1 MRERSWEREVHVGDT
16 LGQPEVTPDEL
27 YLEQNTIFNTRTVGT
42 TIDHKCV
49 PSIIHT
55 IYTTLHNTI

>member
-27 YLEQNTIFNTRTVGT
+27 YLEHKYTIFNTNSWHYYRSQVCP
-42 TIDHKCV
+42 KY
-49 PSIIHT
+49 IHT
-55 IYTTLHNTI
+55 IYTDTI

>member
-27 YLEQNTIFNTRTVGT
+27 YLEHKYTIFNTNSW
-42 TIDHKCV
+42 H
-49 PSIIHT
+49 
-55 IYTTLHNTI
+55 YY